1 MVLFKSEISG
11 YLIPIQERH
20 TIGTQ
25 VSTVISTF
33 IELSDH
39 EAFPLGILISTIKY
53 FLGIKKASFL
63 VDGDNVDIDD
73 NEICHRSAI

>member
-1 MVLFKSEISG
+1 MKFPVILFPFRKDTRWEK
-11 YLIPIQERH
+11 
-20 TIGTQ
+20 TQ